1 MIFQRSTKRSQV
13 SLPRSNGKRPRSA
26 RQNAPRAKP
35 LPKATTMMPT
45 AKSQPRVTMRAAT
58 VPTAVQSKAK
68 AAVVVVV
75 AVVVAAVVDETGSS
89 IGMVPKMRSRLRV
102 IRRAK
107 LPRPRSQVRRDQ
119 CPRSP
124 SRRLPRHANQAT
136 PFACTPSRRKSNSR
150 VRKSLRSAR
159 SWTSR
164 SRATSRC

>member
-58 VPTAVQSKAK
+58 VPIAVQSKAK

-75 AVVVAAVVDETGSS
+75 AVVVAVVVDETGNS
-89 IGMVPKMRSRLRV
+89 IGMVLAMRHRLMV

-107 LPRPRSQVRRDQ
+107 PPHPRSQVPRDR
-119 CPRSP
+119 CPQSP
-124 SRRLPRHANQAT
+124 SRRLPRRANQAT
-136 PFACTPSRRKSNSR
+136 RFASTPSRRKSN
-150 VRKSLRSAR
+150 
-159 SWTSR
+159 
-164 SRATSRC
+164 